1 MAKFGEILE
10 ELRQDMNLS
19 QKDLGDILHVTP
31 GTISNYENEVH
42 LPSSEKIVDLADYFN
57 VTTDYLL
64 GRCSSR
70 LSPDV
75 WNQVIVG
82 NTTAGDLI
90 HAILRMSM
98 DRRHALALII
108 NDMTLRTTIDQYQ
121 QKEAL

>member
-10 ELRQDMNLS
+10 ELRQDLSLS
-19 QKDLGDILHVTP
+19 QKDLGEILHVTP

-42 LPSSEKIVDLADYFN
+42 LPSSEKLVDLANYFN
-57 VTTDYLL
+57 VTIDYLL
-64 GRCSSR
+64 GRCTSR

-75 WNQVIVG
+75 WNQAIVG

-90 HAILRMSM
+90 QAILRMSM

-108 NDMTLRTTIDQYQ
+108 NDMALRTTIDQYQ
-121 QKEAL
+121 QKETL